1 MGVARLETATRR
13 LEGEMSEP
21 LQMTT
26 LGEALV
32 VMDPLSKGPLRHVGR
47 FEKHLGG
54 AEFNVAVGLS
64 RLGHRV
70 GWAGRLGADEFEK
83 EVLAFARGEGVDVS
97 RARLDP
103 EAPTGLYF
111 KEWRAMAQLRVHYYR
126 AGSAASRMRF
136 DGLDVEYLLSGDIL
150 HLTGITAAL
159 SESCHDLIDRLISVA
174 NDRDATV
181 SFDLN
186 VRWALLEGRD
196 PRELLG
202 PLAARADL
210 LFLSEDEAELLFG
223 GSDQGHVREGRRD
236 LRAATVVVHGAD
248 GAFAVEGAGVSEMA
262 AYPVDVVD
270 TVGAGDAFVAGFLS
284 GRLRGW
290 STGECLDMANACG
303 ACAVTV
309 PGDLKGLPM
318 EEEAL
323 ALRRGLGSQDAG
335 R

>member
-1 MGVARLETATRR
+1 
-13 LEGEMSEP
+13 MSDP
-21 LQMTT
+21 PRVTT

-32 VMDPLSKGPLRHVGR
+32 VMDPLSKGPLRHVGS

-64 RLGHRV
+64 RLGHAV
-70 GWAGRLGADEFEK
+70 GWAGSLGDDEFGQ

-97 RARLDP
+97 RASLDH

-111 KEWRAMAQLRVHYYR
+111 KEWRALGQLRVHYYR
-126 AGSAASRMRF
+126 AGSAASRMSF
-136 DGLDVEYLLSGDIL
+136 DGLDLEYLLSGEIL

-159 SESCHDLIDRLISVA
+159 SGSCHGMTSDLISAA
-174 NDRDATV
+174 NERGVTV

-186 VRWALLEGRD
+186 VRHTLLKGRD
-196 PRELLG
+196 PREVLE

-210 LFLSEDEAELLFG
+210 LFVSDDEAELLFG
-223 GSDQGHVREGRRD
+223 GGDPEHVREARREI
-236 LRAATVVVHGAD
+236 RASTVVVHGSE
-248 GAFAVEGAGVSEMA
+248 GAFAVEEAGVTEMP
-262 AYPVDVVD
+262 AYSVDVVD

-290 STGECLDMANACG
+290 GAGECLDLANACG

-309 PGDLKGLPM
+309 PGDLKGLPT
-318 EEEAL
+318 EEEAF
-323 ALRRGLGSQDAG
+323 ALRRGLGSSDAG

>member
-1 MGVARLETATRR
+1 MND
-13 LEGEMSEP
+13 P
-21 LQMTT
+21 LRVTT

-32 VMDPLSKGPLRHVGR
+32 VMDPLSKGPLRHVGA

-70 GWAGRLGADEFEK
+70 GWAGSLGDDEFGE
-83 EVLAFARGEGVDVS
+83 EILAFARGEGVDVS
-97 RARLDP
+97 RVNLDSRL
-103 EAPTGLYF
+103 PTGLYF
-111 KEWRAMAQLRVHYYR
+111 KEWRALGRLRVHYYR

-136 DGLDVEYLLSGDIL
+136 DDLDVDYLLSGEIL
-150 HLTGITAAL
+150 HLTGITPAL
-159 SESCHDLIDRLISVA
+159 SQDCHETVERLVSVA
-174 NDRDATV
+174 NERGATV

-186 VRWALLEGRD
+186 VRKTLLGKRD
-196 PRELLG
+196 PREVLG
-202 PLAARADL
+202 PLAARADI

-223 GSDQGHVREGRRD
+223 GDDAERIREARRY
-236 LRAATVVVHGAD
+236 LRAATVVVHRAE
-248 GAFAVEGAGVSEMA
+248 GAFAVEDDGVSEMA
-262 AYPVDVVD
+262 SYPVEVVD

-290 STGECLDMANACG
+290 STAECLDLANACG

-309 PGDLKGLPM
+309 PGDLKGLPT

-323 ALRRGLGSQDAG
+323 ALRRGLGAGDAG

>member
-1 MGVARLETATRR
+1 
-13 LEGEMSEP
+13 MSEP

-32 VMDPLSKGPLRHVGR
+32 VMDPLSKGPLRHVGL

-70 GWAGRLGADEFEK
+70 GWAGRLGDDEFGE
-83 EVLAFARGEGVDVS
+83 EILAFARGEGVDVS
-97 RARLDP
+97 RAALDP

-111 KEWRAMAQLRVHYYR
+111 KEWRALGQLRVHYYR

-136 DGLDVEYLLSGDIL
+136 DGLDVEYLLSGEIL

-159 SESCHDLIDRLISVA
+159 SESCHDLIDRLISAA
-174 NDRDATV
+174 NERGVTV

-186 VRWALLEGRD
+186 VRRRLLEGRD
-196 PRELLG
+196 PREVLG
-202 PLAARADL
+202 PLAARSDL
-210 LFLSEDEAELLFG
+210 LFLSEDEAEILFG
-223 GSDQGHVREGRRD
+223 GSDPGRIREAWQD
-236 LRAATVVVHGAD
+236 IRAATVVIHQAE
-248 GAFAVEGAGVSEMA
+248 GAFAVEEAGVFEMA

-290 STGECLDMANACG
+290 GTGECLDMANACG

-309 PGDLKGLPM
+309 PGDLKGLPT

-323 ALRRGLGSQDAG
+323 ALRRGLGAQDAG

>member
-1 MGVARLETATRR
+1 MDGPPQV
-13 LEGEMSEP
+13 
-21 LQMTT
+21 TT
-26 LGEALV
+26 LGEALI
-32 VMDPLSKGPLRHVGR
+32 VMDPLAQGPLRHVGR
-47 FEKHLGG
+47 FEKHVGG

-70 GWAGRLGADEFEK
+70 GWMGSVGDDEFGE
-83 EVLAFARGEGVDVS
+83 EILALARAERVDVAKVI
-97 RARLDP
+97 RDP

-111 KEWRAMAQLRVHYYR
+111 KEWRALGQLRVHYYR
-126 AGSAASRMRF
+126 ALSAASRMRF
-136 DGLDVEYLLSGDIL
+136 ADVDKDYLLSGEVL

-159 SESCHDLIDRLISVA
+159 SEGCYDLVERLIAAA
-174 NDRDATV
+174 NERGVPV
-181 SFDLN
+181 SFDVN
-186 VRWALLEGRD
+186 VRRQLLAGRE
-196 PRELLG
+196 PREVLE

-223 GSDQGHVREGRRD
+223 GSDPERIERARQGI
-236 LRAATVVVHGAD
+236 RAGTVVVHRAD
-248 GAFAVEGAGVSEMA
+248 GAFAVEDDVTEMA
-262 AYPVDVVD
+262 GYSVDVVD

-309 PGDLKGLPM
+309 PGDLKGLPT

-323 ALRRGLGSQDAG
+323 ALRRGLGPGDAG

>member
-1 MGVARLETATRR
+1 
-13 LEGEMSEP
+13 MSDS
-21 LQMTT
+21 LQVTT

-32 VMDPLSKGPLRHVGR
+32 VMDPLSKGPLRHVGS

-64 RLGHRV
+64 RLGHAV
-70 GWAGRLGADEFEK
+70 GWAGSLGDDEFGQ
-83 EVLAFARGEGVDVS
+83 EVLAFARGERVDVS
-97 RARLDP
+97 RASLDP

-111 KEWRAMAQLRVHYYR
+111 KEWRALGQLRVHYYR

-136 DGLDVEYLLSGDIL
+136 DGLDLEYLLSGEIL

-159 SESCHDLIDRLISVA
+159 SGSCHGMISDLISAA
-174 NDRDATV
+174 NERGVTI

-186 VRWALLEGRD
+186 VRHTLLKGRD
-196 PRELLG
+196 PREVLG

-210 LFLSEDEAELLFG
+210 LFVSDDEAELLFG
-223 GSDQGHVREGRRD
+223 GGDLEHVREARREI
-236 LRAATVVVHGAD
+236 RASTVVVHGSE
-248 GAFAVEGAGVSEMA
+248 GAFAVEEVGVSQMP
-262 AYPVDVVD
+262 AYSVDVVD

-290 STGECLDMANACG
+290 GTGECLDLANACG

-309 PGDLKGLPM
+309 PGDLKGLPT
-318 EEEAL
+318 EKEAF
-323 ALRRGLGSQDAG
+323 ALRRGLGSSDAG

>member
-1 MGVARLETATRR
+1 MA
-13 LEGEMSEP
+13 EP
-21 LQMTT
+21 PQLTT

-47 FEKHLGG
+47 FQKHVGG

-70 GWAGRLGADEFEK
+70 GWAGRLGDDEFGAEI
-83 EVLAFARGEGVDVS
+83 LALARAEEVDVS
-97 RARLDP
+97 RASRDSG
-103 EAPTGLYF
+103 APTGLYF
-111 KEWRAMAQLRVHYYR
+111 KEWRAMNQLRVHYYR

-136 DGLDVEYLLSGDIL
+136 AETDVDYLLSGELL

-159 SESCHDLIDRLISVA
+159 SESCHDLIERLIDAA
-174 NDRDATV
+174 NDRGVPV
-181 SFDLN
+181 SFDVN
-186 VRWALLEGRD
+186 VRRLLLRERD
-196 PRELLG
+196 PREVLG
-202 PLAARADL
+202 PLAARADV

-223 GSDQGHVREGRRD
+223 GSDTERVRDAKQD
-236 LRAATVVVHGAD
+236 LRAETVVVHRAE
-248 GAFAVEGAGVSEMA
+248 GAFAVEDEVFEKAGYSA
-262 AYPVDVVD
+262 DVVD

-290 STGECLDMANACG
+290 STAECLDMANACG

-309 PGDLKGLPM
+309 PGDLQGLPT

-323 ALRRGLGSQDAG
+323 ALRRGLGSHDAG

>member
-1 MGVARLETATRR
+1 
-13 LEGEMSEP
+13 MSGSP
-21 LQMTT
+21 RVVT

-32 VMDPLSKGPLRHVGR
+32 VMDPLSKGPLRHIGT

-64 RLGHRV
+64 RLGHGV
-70 GWAGRLGADEFEK
+70 GWAGSLGDDEFGE
-83 EVLAFARGEGVDVS
+83 EILAFARGEGVDVS
-97 RARLDP
+97 RVILDP

-111 KEWRAMAQLRVHYYR
+111 KEWRALGQLRVHYYR

-136 DGLDVEYLLSGDIL
+136 DGLDVEYLLSGEIL

-159 SESCHDLIDRLISVA
+159 SEGCHDLISRLISAA
-174 NDRDATV
+174 NERGVTV
-181 SFDLN
+181 SFDFN
-186 VRWALLEGRD
+186 VRRTLLGSRD
-196 PRELLG
+196 PREVLG

-223 GSDQGHVREGRRD
+223 GSDPGHIRKTWQDV
-236 LRAATVVVHGAD
+236 RAATVVVHGAE
-248 GAFAVEGAGVSEMA
+248 GAFAVEEAGVSEMSG
-262 AYPVDVVD
+262 YSVEVVD

-290 STGECLDMANACG
+290 STGDCLDLANACG

-309 PGDLKGLPM
+309 PGDLKGLPT
-318 EEEAL
+318 EEEVL